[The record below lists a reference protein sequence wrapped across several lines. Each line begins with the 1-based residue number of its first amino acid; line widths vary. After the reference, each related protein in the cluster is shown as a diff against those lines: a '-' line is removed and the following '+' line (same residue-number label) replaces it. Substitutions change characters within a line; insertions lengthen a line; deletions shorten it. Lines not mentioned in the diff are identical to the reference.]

1 MIVQDVLFWLLA
13 AITVAAS
20 ILVLRFQDLFRAALM
35 LVVTFGAM
43 AGLFVLLNAEFLAVV
58 QVLVYIGAIAVL
70 LIFGVLLTQDIQ
82 VGNPSNSLRLRLPA
96 LTGAGLVLVA
106 LVFVIADTQWD
117 LLERTLSGDSLAKV
131 EQVLSSTPEWLAG
144 LLLQEWVLAF
154 EAVSL
159 LLLAAII
166 GAIVLVRERQS

>member
-1 MIVQDVLFWLLA
+1 MVQDVLFWLLA
-13 AITVAAS
+13 AISVAAS

-70 LIFGVLLTQDIQ
+70 IIFGVLLTQDIQ

-96 LTGAGLVLVA
+96 LMGSGLVLVA

-117 LLERTLSGDSLAKV
+117 LLEQTLSADSLAKV
-131 EQVLSSTPEWLAG
+131 EQVLSSTPQWLAG

>member
-1 MIVQDVLFWLLA
+1 MVQDLLFWLLA
-13 AITVAAS
+13 AISVAAS

-35 LVVTFGAM
+35 LVVAFGAM

-58 QVLVYIGAIAVL
+58 QVLVYVGAIAVL
-70 LIFGVLLTQDIQ
+70 IIFGVLLTQDIE
-82 VGNPSNSLRLRLPA
+82 VGNPSNNLRLPA
-96 LTGAGLVLVA
+96 LIGSGLVLAV
-106 LVFVIADTQWD
+106 LIFVIADTQWD
-117 LLERTLSGDSLAKV
+117 LFEQTLSADSLAKV
-131 EQVLSSTPEWLAG
+131 EQVLSSTPQWLAG

>member
-1 MIVQDVLFWLLA
+1 M
-13 AITVAAS
+13 
-20 ILVLRFQDLFRAALM
+20 
-35 LVVTFGAM
+35 
-43 AGLFVLLNAEFLAVV
+43 
-58 QVLVYIGAIAVL
+58 
-70 LIFGVLLTQDIQ
+70 
-82 VGNPSNSLRLRLPA
+82 GNPSNKLHLRLPA
-96 LTGAGLVLVA
+96 LIGSGLVLAV
-106 LVFVIADTQWD
+106 LTFVIVDTRWD
-117 LLERTLSGDSLAKV
+117 LLEQTLSAESLTKV

>member
-13 AITVAAS
+13 AISVAAS
-20 ILVLRFQDLFRAALM
+20 ILVLRFQNLFRAALM
-35 LVVTFGAM
+35 LVVTFGAV

-70 LIFGVLLTQDIQ
+70 IIFGVLLTQDIE
-82 VGNPSNSLRLRLPA
+82 VGNPSNSIRLRLPA
-96 LTGAGLVLVA
+96 MMGSGLVLA
-106 LVFVIADTQWD
+106 FLIFVIADTHWN
-117 LLERTLSGDSLAKV
+117 LLEQTLSSESLAKV
-131 EQVLSSTPEWLAG
+131 EEVLSTTPQWLAG

-154 EAVSL
+154 EAVSI

>member
-1 MIVQDVLFWLLA
+1 MIVQDFLFWLLA
-13 AITVAAS
+13 AISVAAS
-20 ILVLRFQDLFRAALM
+20 ILVLRFENLFRAALM
-35 LVVTFGAM
+35 LVVTFGAV

-70 LIFGVLLTQDIQ
+70 IIFGVLLTQDIE
-82 VGNPSNSLRLRLPA
+82 VGNPSNKLHLRLPA
-96 LTGAGLVLVA
+96 LIGSGLVLAV
-106 LVFVIADTQWD
+106 LTFVIADTQWN
-117 LLERTLSGDSLAKV
+117 LLEQTLSAESLTKV

>member
-1 MIVQDVLFWLLA
+1 MVQDVLFWLLA
-13 AITVAAS
+13 AISVAAS

-70 LIFGVLLTQDIQ
+70 IIFGVLLTQDIA
-82 VGNPSNSLRLRLPA
+82 VGNLNNKLRLPA

-106 LVFVIADTQWD
+106 LVFVIADTQWN
-117 LLERTLSGDSLAKV
+117 LLEQTLSADSLAKV
-131 EQVLSSTPEWLAG
+131 EQVLSSTPQWLAG

>member
-1 MIVQDVLFWLLA
+1 MVQDVLFWLLA
-13 AITVAAS
+13 AISVAAS
-20 ILVLRFQDLFRAALM
+20 ILVLRFQNLFRAALM

-70 LIFGVLLTQDIQ
+70 LIFGVLLTQDIE
-82 VGNPSNSLRLRLPA
+82 VGNPSNSLHLRVPA
-96 LTGAGLVLVA
+96 LIGSGLVLAV

-117 LLERTLSGDSLAKV
+117 LLERTLSADSLVKV
-131 EQVLSSTPEWLAG
+131 EEVLSSTPEWLAG

>member
-1 MIVQDVLFWLLA
+1 MVQDFLFWLLA
-13 AITVAAS
+13 ALSVTAS
-20 ILVLRFQDLFRAALM
+20 ILVLRFQNLVRAALM
-35 LVVTFGAM
+35 LVVAFGAM

-58 QVLVYIGAIAVL
+58 QVLVYVGAIAVL
-70 LIFGVLLTQDIQ
+70 IIFGVLLTQDIE
-82 VGNPSNSLRLRLPA
+82 VGNPSNNLRLPA
-96 LTGAGLVLVA
+96 LIGSGLVLAV
-106 LVFVIADTQWD
+106 LIFVIADTQWD
-117 LLERTLSGDSLAKV
+117 LFEQTLSADSLAKV
-131 EQVLSSTPEWLAG
+131 EQVLSSTPQWLAG

>member
-1 MIVQDVLFWLLA
+1 MVQDVLFWLLA
-13 AITVAAS
+13 AISVAAS

-70 LIFGVLLTQDIQ
+70 IIFGVLLTQDIQ

-96 LTGAGLVLVA
+96 LMGSGLVLVA

-117 LLERTLSGDSLAKV
+117 LLEQTLSADSLAKV

>member
-70 LIFGVLLTQDIQ
+70 IIFGVLLTQDIQ

-117 LLERTLSGDSLAKV
+117 LLEQTLSGDSLAKV

>member
-1 MIVQDVLFWLLA
+1 MVQDVLFWLLA
-13 AITVAAS
+13 AISVAAS
-20 ILVLRFQDLFRAALM
+20 ILVLRFENLFRAALM
-35 LVVTFGAM
+35 LVVTFGAV

-70 LIFGVLLTQDIQ
+70 LIFGVLLTQDIE
-82 VGNPSNSLRLRLPA
+82 VGNPSNNLRLRLPA
-96 LTGAGLVLVA
+96 MTGAGLVLA
-106 LVFVIADTQWD
+106 LLIAVIADTHWN
-117 LLERTLSGDSLAKV
+117 LLEQTLSAESLTKV
-131 EQVLSSTPEWLAG
+131 EEVLSNTPQWLAG

-154 EAVSL
+154 EAVSI

>member
-13 AITVAAS
+13 AISVAAS
-20 ILVLRFQDLFRAALM
+20 ILVLRFQNLFRAALM
-35 LVVTFGAM
+35 LVVTFGAV

-70 LIFGVLLTQDIQ
+70 IIFGVLLTQDIE
-82 VGNPSNSLRLRLPA
+82 VGNPSNSIRLRLPA
-96 LTGAGLVLVA
+96 MMGAGLVLAVLA
-106 LVFVIADTQWD
+106 FVIADTQWD
-117 LLERTLSGDSLAKV
+117 LLERTLSSESLAKV
-131 EQVLSSTPEWLAG
+131 EEVLSTTPQWLAG

-154 EAVSL
+154 EAVSI

>member
-1 MIVQDVLFWLLA
+1 MVQDVLFWLLA
-13 AITVAAS
+13 AISVAAS
-20 ILVLRFQDLFRAALM
+20 ILVLRFENLFRAALM
-35 LVVTFGAM
+35 LVVTFGAV

-70 LIFGVLLTQDIQ
+70 LIFGVLLTQDIE
-82 VGNPSNSLRLRLPA
+82 VGNPSNNLRLRLPA
-96 LTGAGLVLVA
+96 MTGAGLVLA
-106 LVFVIADTQWD
+106 LLIAVIADTHWS
-117 LLERTLSGDSLAKV
+117 LLEQTLSAESLTKV
-131 EQVLSSTPEWLAG
+131 EEVLSNTPQWLAG

-154 EAVSL
+154 EAVSI

>member
-1 MIVQDVLFWLLA
+1 MVQDVLFWLLA
-13 AITVAAS
+13 AISVAAS

-70 LIFGVLLTQDIQ
+70 IIFGVLLTQDIA
-82 VGNPSNSLRLRLPA
+82 VGNLNNKLRLPA

-106 LVFVIADTQWD
+106 LVFVIVDTNWN
-117 LLERTLSGDSLAKV
+117 LLEQTLSADSLAKV

>member
-1 MIVQDVLFWLLA
+1 MVQDVLFWLLA
-13 AITVAAS
+13 AVSVAAS

-70 LIFGVLLTQDIQ
+70 IIFGVLLTQDIQ

-96 LTGAGLVLVA
+96 LMGSGLVLVA

-117 LLERTLSGDSLAKV
+117 LLEQTLSADSLAKV

>member
-1 MIVQDVLFWLLA
+1 MIQDVLFWLLA
-13 AITVAAS
+13 AVSVAAS
-20 ILVLRFQDLFRAALM
+20 ILVLRFQNLFRAALM

-70 LIFGVLLTQDIQ
+70 IIFGVLLTQDIE
-82 VGNPSNSLRLRLPA
+82 VGNPSNNLRLRMPA
-96 LTGAGLVLVA
+96 MTGAGLVLA
-106 LVFVIADTQWD
+106 ILIFVIADTHWNLMEQ
-117 LLERTLSGDSLAKV
+117 TLSGDSLAKI

>member
-13 AITVAAS
+13 AISVAAS
-20 ILVLRFQDLFRAALM
+20 ILVLRFQNLFRAALM
-35 LVVTFGAM
+35 LVVTFGAV

-70 LIFGVLLTQDIQ
+70 IIFGVLLTQDIE
-82 VGNPSNSLRLRLPA
+82 VGNPSNSIRLRLPA
-96 LTGAGLVLVA
+96 MMGSGLVLA
-106 LVFVIADTQWD
+106 FLIFVIADTHWN
-117 LLERTLSGDSLAKV
+117 LLEQTLSSESLTKV
-131 EQVLSSTPEWLAG
+131 EEVLSTTPQWLAG

-154 EAVSL
+154 EAVSI

>member
-1 MIVQDVLFWLLA
+1 MVQDVLFWLLA
-13 AITVAAS
+13 AISVAAS

-70 LIFGVLLTQDIQ
+70 IIFGVLLTQDIQ
-82 VGNPSNSLRLRLPA
+82 VGNPSNSLRLRLHA
-96 LTGAGLVLVA
+96 LMGSGLVLVA

-117 LLERTLSGDSLAKV
+117 LLEQTLSADSLAKV

>member
-1 MIVQDVLFWLLA
+1 MVQDLLFWLLA
-13 AITVAAS
+13 AISVAAS

-35 LVVTFGAM
+35 LVVTFGAV

-70 LIFGVLLTQDIQ
+70 IIFGVLLTQDIE
-82 VGNPSNSLRLRLPA
+82 VGNPSNNLRLPA
-96 LTGAGLVLVA
+96 LIGSGLVLAV
-106 LVFVIADTQWD
+106 LIFVIADTQWD
-117 LLERTLSGDSLAKV
+117 LLEQTLSADSLAKV
-131 EQVLSSTPEWLAG
+131 EQVLSSTPQWLAG